1 MKNKILL
8 FFFAPFLS
16 FGQQQGLALSNSGM
30 VPVYQQSM
38 LRFRPFEAGSVRMLP
53 SSYFLGI
60 HYFRTFK
67 NGPWGLRGDLFTG
80 FERFNISCYNEFIDY
95 NKNPDLAYYFESGA
109 RKNQAYVVSLGVER
123 KVKIRKFIDELSIYS
138 GIYVNQSSQLNGSY
152 STTFSNI
159 PMTIDGQSYTYDT
172 EIRMQNVEKLG
183 VGLDVSLSLR
193 KYLGQHLYLDFTCK
207 SLLRNQFNY
216 DYAVKYAEYSSSGFR
231 VYESQFQQNKIDYG
245 LLCFQ
250 LNLGYRW

>member
-8 FFFAPFLS
+8 FFLAPFLS
-16 FGQQQGLALSNSGM
+16 FGQQQGIALSNSGM

-38 LRFRPFEAGSVRMLP
+38 LRFRQFEAGAVRMLP
-53 SSYFLGI
+53 STYFLGF
-60 HYFRTFK
+60 HYFRRFK

-80 FERFNISCYNEFIDY
+80 SERFNISCYNEFIDF
-95 NKNPDLAYYFESGA
+95 NANPDLAYYFEGSE
-109 RKNQAYVVSLGVER
+109 RKNQTYVISLGIER
-123 KVKIRKFIDELSIYS
+123 TFKLKKVIDEFSMY
-138 GIYVNQSSQLNGSY
+138 GGMYVNQSHQVNGAY

-183 VGLDVSLSLR
+183 VGLDLSLSAR
-193 KYLGQHLYLDFTCK
+193 KYLGQHLYLEATCK

-216 DYAVKYAEYSSSGFR
+216 DYSVNYAEYSTSGFR
-231 VYESQFQQNKIDYG
+231 VYESQFQHNKIDYS
-245 LLCFQ
+245 LVCFQ